1 MDKISF
7 VLAAM
12 INGFLTVGIPFI
24 LNELTL
30 QLTGGWQ
37 LLFLLIFQS
46 LILLIIVILAEG
58 GTNNE

>member
-1 MDKISF
+1 MNKISF
-7 VLAAM
+7 VLASM
-12 INGFLTVGIPFI
+12 VIGFFTVGTPFI

-46 LILLIIVILAEG
+46 LILLVVDILAQG
-58 GTNNE
+58 GNNNE